1 MAQTMV
7 LLDLWMG
14 GAGDCWLFA
23 LSVTIIA
30 FKRKHATKKNITK
43 MATFPLFML
52 LVFFFLNEF
61 GNYSLYSLSR
71 ASLSSLRQVHGAQP
85 VLLVPGR
92 KHGEREHG
100 GSCCALRRVPGQRGK
115 RMGFDFVIK
124 LLPLNLKST
133 RFVENELY

>member
-1 MAQTMV
+1 V
-7 LLDLWMG
+7 DGWG
-14 GAGDCWLFA
+14 GG
-23 LSVTIIA
+23 
-30 FKRKHATKKNITK
+30 
-43 MATFPLFML
+43 L
-52 LVFFFLNEF
+52 LVVCSFCHNYCIQEKARNKKKHHQNGDFSSLYVARFFFLNEF